1 MAGRKKY
8 EPTGKDI
15 EKVVELKSKGAS
27 DEVCSKAIGIS
38 RYTFN
43 KYKNTHFL
51 QPIKE
56 AAEIRSEI
64 LVSCYED
71 SMEKQ
76 IKGFFEDEIDYDYIG
91 LNEDGTEEWL
101 PTRKKRKYYP
111 PNATLTM
118 FKSVNLSNG
127 KYQSI
132 NKVEVTQE
140 NNTTNEL
147 PIINWTMPTDAN
159 KIKS

>member
-8 EPTGKDI
+8 EPTEKDI
-15 EKVVELKSKGAS
+15 ETVLKLKSKGAS
-27 DEVCSKAIGIS
+27 DTVCSDAIGVS
-38 RYTFN
+38 RRTYAKF
-43 KYKNTHFL
+43 KVSHFA

-56 AAEIRSEI
+56 AEEIRSEI
-64 LVSCYED
+64 LVGCYED

-76 IKGFFEDEIDYDYIG
+76 IKGFFEDEIDYDYVG

-147 PIINWTMPTDAN
+147 PIINWTIPTDVN